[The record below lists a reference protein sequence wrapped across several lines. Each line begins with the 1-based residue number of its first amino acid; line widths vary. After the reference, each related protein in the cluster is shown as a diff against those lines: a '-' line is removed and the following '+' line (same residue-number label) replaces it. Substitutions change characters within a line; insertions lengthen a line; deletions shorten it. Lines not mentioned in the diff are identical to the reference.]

1 MPKSIRHQL
10 RIVVAVAA
18 LILAVGCGS
27 DDSGSG
33 DGSGSG
39 DTQDVSL
46 RLDWVATWYHA
57 PFYLA
62 SDRGY
67 YKDAGLNVAIGDG
80 KGSSTT
86 GELVSNGAE
95 TFGFMS
101 IPTAMIAVSKGAS
114 LEVLGGYIQRSPE
127 TVLALGS
134 SGISSPADL
143 AGKTW
148 GYTAGSSGETLF
160 PAFAS
165 ETGVDESSIEKKTMP
180 ASAKT
185 AALLTGQVDFI
196 TDWAPTVVPAIE
208 ANGEDAV
215 AIAYS
220 DYIDLLGHGFV
231 ATPSTIEDDP
241 DMVRAFMEATVKG
254 INDAVEDPE
263 AAVDALIKH
272 RPALADSRD
281 TLVSQMKDLSTY
293 LHTDAS
299 EGHPTLWVAPED
311 MESTAD
317 LSSQYLGLTDDVDL
331 DTFYTNEFVEEK

>member
-1 MPKSIRHQL
+1 MPKAIRHQL
-10 RIVVAVAA
+10 RVVAIVAA
-18 LILAVGCGS
+18 MALAAVGCGS
-27 DDSGSG
+27 SDDDSGSN
-33 DGSGSG
+33 SG
-39 DTQDVSL
+39 DKTQDVSL

-67 YKDAGLNVAIGDG
+67 YKDAGLNVDIGDG

-101 IPTAMIAVSKGAS
+101 IPTAMISVSKGAN
-114 LEVLGGYIQRSPE
+114 LEVIGGYIQRSPE
-127 TVLALGS
+127 TVLALAS
-134 SGISSPADL
+134 SGISSPTDL
-143 AGKTW
+143 DGKTW

-160 PAFAS
+160 PAFAK
-165 ETGVDESSIEKKTMP
+165 ETGVDESTIQKKTMP

-208 ANGEDAV
+208 AHGDQAV
-215 AIAYS
+215 AIAYT

-231 ATPSTIEDDP
+231 ATPSTIKDDP
-241 DMVRAFMEATVKG
+241 DMVRAFIQATIKG
-254 INDAVEDPE
+254 INDAIEDPE

-272 RPALADSRD
+272 RPALADSKD
-281 TLVSQMKDLSTY
+281 TLISQEKDLGDY

-299 EGHPTLWVAPED
+299 DGHPTLWIAPED

-331 DTFYTNEFVEEK
+331 DSFYTNEFIEDK